1 VQPLPPIL
9 TTEICQIMFETLGIA
24 GKFSFILLSISMTLA
39 VTAGL
44 IFLFLWGKRTLSNL
58 FFGFLLILMGVTCLH
73 HFCILLDVYIE
84 QPKWLFLPI
93 YYTLWFGPFLFFAI
107 KIRLYPKYKLVC
119 SDLKH
124 AILPFGQLIYFL
136 ILFYSSIAYR
146 ESLGR
151 NFFSPF
157 YGAMEMVLY
166 IGTFYAYLYS
176 SYRYVRYKEA
186 HLRNNAEG
194 KTKKEILFLKRMLK
208 VLLVLFW
215 INSGYIISDF
225 LVYQVFDM
233 NLHTM
238 MRGFTRFG
246 DISFGL
252 MVFWMGINGWLMI
265 FRR

>member
-1 VQPLPPIL
+1 ML
-9 TTEICQIMFETLGIA
+9 ETLGIA
-24 GKFSFILLSISMTLA
+24 GKFSFILLSISLTLS
-39 VTAGL
+39 VTAGF
-44 IFLFLWGKRTLSNL
+44 IFLFRWGNRTIANL

-84 QPKWLFLPI
+84 QPKWLFLPV

-107 KIRLYPKYKLVC
+107 KMRLYPKYQLVW

-124 AILPFGQLIYFL
+124 AILPFGQLVYFL
-136 ILFYSSIAYR
+136 VLFNSSIEYR
-146 ESLGR
+146 DSLGR

-176 SYRYVRYKEA
+176 AYRYVRYKEA
-186 HLRNNAEG
+186 GLRNA
-194 KTKKEILFLKRMLK
+194 KEEKVRADILFLKRMLK

-215 INSGYIISDF
+215 INSGYIVTDF
-225 LVYQVFDM
+225 LMYQFLGI
-233 NLHTM
+233 NLHT

-252 MVFWMGINGWLMI
+252 MVLWMGLNGWRLI
-265 FRR
+265 FKK

>member
-1 VQPLPPIL
+1 ML
-9 TTEICQIMFETLGIA
+9 ETLGIA
-24 GKFSFILLSISMTLA
+24 GKFSFILLSISMTLS

-44 IFLFLWGKRTLSNL
+44 IFLFRWGRRTIANL

-107 KIRLYPKYKLVC
+107 KMWLYPKYRLVW

-124 AILPFGQLIYFL
+124 AILPFGQLIYFI
-136 ILFYSSIAYR
+136 ILFNSSIEYR

-176 SYRYVRYKEA
+176 AYRYVRYKDA
-186 HLRNNAEG
+186 HLRNNSE
-194 KTKKEILFLKRMLK
+194 KKEKQEIQFLKQMLK

-215 INSGYIISDF
+215 INSGYIVTDF
-225 LVYQVFDM
+225 LMYQFLDI
-233 NLHTM
+233 NLHT

-252 MVFWMGINGWLMI
+252 MVFWMGLNGWRLV
-265 FRR
+265 FKSKSTSK

>member
-1 VQPLPPIL
+1 
-9 TTEICQIMFETLGIA
+9 MFETLGIA
-24 GKFSFILLSISMTLA
+24 GKFSFCLLSISFVLA
-39 VTAGL
+39 ILSGL
-44 IFLFLWGKRTLSNL
+44 IFVFRGGKRIISNQ

-73 HFCILLDVYIE
+73 HFCILLDIYIQ

-93 YYTLWFGPFLFFAI
+93 YYTLWFGPFLFFAV
-107 KIRLYPKYKLVC
+107 KIRLYPKYKLVW

-124 AILPFGQLIYFL
+124 AILPFGQLIYFI
-136 ILFYSSIAYR
+136 ILFNSSIEYR

-176 SYRYVRYKEA
+176 AYRYVRYKNA
-186 HLRNNAEG
+186 HLRNNAEEEI
-194 KTKKEILFLKRMLK
+194 KRDILFLKRMLK

-215 INSGYIISDF
+215 INSGYIVTDF
-225 LVYQVFDM
+225 LMYQFM
-233 NLHTM
+233 EINLHK

-252 MVFWMGINGWLMI
+252 MVFWMAINGWRML
-265 FRR
+265 FKK